1 MRPVLGPGAGR
12 PRIADLS
19 AQASWARV
27 LHFENRVDGLPQSRR
42 GVTGSRE
49 DQPAGAGG
57 QKDVEDDRCRK
68 RTG

>member
-1 MRPVLGPGAGR
+1 V
-12 PRIADLS
+12 DLS
-19 AQASWARV
+19 AQASWTRV

-57 QKDVEDDRCRK
+57 QQDVEDDRCRK